1 MADNLYIVQG
11 LTSLLSNR
19 VSGEHRLILQC
30 RMAIGPQ
37 GNTLSL
43 MDLLMIIIGEAL
55 IVSDVNLVTA
65 VHLYHADM
73 EMHH

>member
-1 MADNLYIVQG
+1 MADNLCIVQG

-19 VSGEHRLILQC
+19 VSGEYRFRLQR

-43 MDLLMIIIGEAL
+43 MDLLMMLIGEVL
-55 IVSDVNLVTA
+55 RVSDINVVTA

>member
-1 MADNLYIVQG
+1 MADNLCIVQG
-11 LTSLLSNR
+11 LTSLLSNG
-19 VSGEHRLILQC
+19 VSGEYRFRLQC

-37 GNTLSL
+37 GNMLSL
-43 MDLLMIIIGEAL
+43 MDLLMVIIGEAL
-55 IVSDVNLVTA
+55 IVSDVNVVRA

>member
-1 MADNLYIVQG
+1 MADNLCIVQG
-11 LTSLLSNR
+11 LTSLLSNG
-19 VSGEHRLILQC
+19 VSGEYRFRLRC
-30 RMAIGPQ
+30 GMAIGPQ
-37 GNTLSL
+37 GNLLSL

-55 IVSDVNLVTA
+55 IVSDVNVVTA

>member
-1 MADNLYIVQG
+1 
-11 LTSLLSNR
+11 
-19 VSGEHRLILQC
+19 
-30 RMAIGPQ
+30 MAIGPQ
-37 GNTLSL
+37 GNLLSL

-55 IVSDVNLVTA
+55 IVSDVNVVTA